1 MPILEN
7 KTILVAGGTGEVGE
21 GIVRQLLRAGAN
33 VIVPGRSADKLAQLR
48 SRLEPDAKAEADNAA
63 TATATAAAAAAAA
76 VSRLTTITAPNF
88 ATPQAAERVKT
99 EIINRFNGLDG
110 VVASLGGWWQG
121 QSITEVSPQ
130 LWHDLFDQGLNAH
143 FIVAR
148 TFLPLLYQRAGGSS
162 YTLINGGGALQ
173 AIAGAGP
180 VVISAAAQLRLGEVL
195 AAEAARSGLPTRI
208 NNLVLATPVL
218 TRSRPNG
225 PTDWL
230 SADDA
235 GRYAVFL
242 ASDKA
247 SSLNGQTIIFNRPDQ
262 LDALGDF

>member
-48 SRLEPDAKAEADNAA
+48 SRLEADAD
-63 TATATAAAAAAAA
+63 AAADDGTTASVVA
-76 VSRLTTITAPNF
+76 SRLTTITAPDF
-88 ATPQAAERVKT
+88 ATPQEAERVKT
-99 EIINRFNGLDG
+99 EIVNRFNGQLDG

-121 QSITEVSPQ
+121 QPLTEVSPQ
-130 LWHDLFDQGLNAH
+130 LWHDLLDQGLNAH

-148 TFLPLLYQRAGGSS
+148 TFLPLLYQRAGSTS

-195 AAEAARSGLPTRI
+195 AAEAIRSGLPTRI

-225 PTDWL
+225 PANWL

-247 SSLNGQTIIFNRPDQ
+247 ASLSGQTIIFNGPEQ
-262 LDALGDF
+262 LDALGNFYSK

>member
-21 GIVRQLLRAGAN
+21 GIVRQLLKAGAN

-48 SRLEPDAKAEADNAA
+48 SRLEADAEADADDA
-63 TATATAAAAAAAA
+63 TTTITGGG
-76 VSRLTTITAPNF
+76 VSRLTTIITTTQEL
-88 ATPQAAERVKT
+88 ATPQEAERLKT

-121 QSITEVSPQ
+121 QPLTEVSPQ
-130 LWHDLFDQGLNAH
+130 LWHDLLDQSLNAH

-148 TFLPLLYQRAGGSS
+148 TFLPLLYQRVGSSS

-247 SSLNGQTIIFNRPDQ
+247 ASLNGQTIIFNRPDQ
-262 LDALGDF
+262 LNALGDF